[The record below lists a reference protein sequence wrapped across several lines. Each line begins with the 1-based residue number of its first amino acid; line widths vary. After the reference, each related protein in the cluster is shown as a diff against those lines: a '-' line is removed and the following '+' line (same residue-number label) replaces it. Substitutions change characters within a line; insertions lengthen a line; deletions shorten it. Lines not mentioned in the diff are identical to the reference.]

1 MVIITNI
8 PYNQLQCT
16 SCSVGQCL
24 IVLQKYKSNLLFSR
38 LVYKCEYTYVTFGN
52 NIVVTF
58 VIKDFAMKE
67 RLIQLLDLEQLS
79 PSKFADIIGV
89 QRSSI
94 SHVISGRNKPSF
106 DFLQKTLKAF
116 PGLNASWL
124 MLGEGTMYEQMGRN
138 VSGNLFDSP
147 VAPEEPSQEHI
158 SDKVEDHTAIEA
170 VETPIIS
177 ETEPE
182 EVLKNPEPAQHT
194 ETSLQEETLKEI
206 ARGGTKRIVQVM
218 VIYEDDTFKAL
229 LPSN

>member
-1 MVIITNI
+1 MDSI
-8 PYNQLQCT
+8 YLQE
-16 SCSVGQCL
+16 
-24 IVLQKYKSNLLFSR
+24 YKLNLLYFG
-38 LVYKCEYTYVTFGN
+38 LGYKCEYSYVTFGN

-58 VIKDFAMKE
+58 VIKYFAMKE

-116 PGLNASWL
+116 PGLNATWL

-138 VSGNLFDSP
+138 ISGNLFDSP
-147 VAPEEPSQEHI
+147 VAPEDPSQEHI
-158 SDKVEDHTAIEA
+158 SSAEEGHRGPEA
-170 VETPIIS
+170 GETPITS
-177 ETEPE
+177 EPE
-182 EVLKNPEPAQHT
+182 PEKVQESPTPAQHS
-194 ETSLQEETLKEI
+194 EASLQEETLKEI
-206 ARGGTKRIVQVM
+206 AKGGTKRIVQVM

-229 LPSN
+229 LPSH

>member
-1 MVIITNI
+1 M
-8 PYNQLQCT
+8 
-16 SCSVGQCL
+16 
-24 IVLQKYKSNLLFSR
+24 
-38 LVYKCEYTYVTFGN
+38 
-52 NIVVTF
+52 VTF

-67 RLIQLLDLEQLS
+67 RLIQLLDMEQLS

-147 VAPEEPSQEHI
+147 ATPEEPSQEHI
-158 SDKVEDHTAIEA
+158 STYEEGHTDSEAI
-170 VETPIIS
+170 ETPIKS
-177 ETEPE
+177 
-182 EVLKNPEPAQHT
+182 VPEPGKVLESPTPAQLT

-206 ARGGTKRIVQVM
+206 VSGGTKRIVQVM

-229 LPSN
+229 LPSH